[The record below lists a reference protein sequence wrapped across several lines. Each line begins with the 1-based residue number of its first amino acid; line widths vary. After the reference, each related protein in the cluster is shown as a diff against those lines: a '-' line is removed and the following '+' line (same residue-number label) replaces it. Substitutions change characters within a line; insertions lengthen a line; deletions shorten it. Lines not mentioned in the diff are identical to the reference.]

1 MSQKVR
7 CRTGLITTKYFF
19 LAGQPKIVIEK
30 DVIIVNETDSIDIV
44 CESFN
49 SLPMTNYS
57 WFNENSNNYQKF
69 EEKDEKKN
77 IFKTILRIVDID
89 ESDNGSFE
97 CYLANEA
104 GEDKMTIELL
114 VQTAPKVDSIMLKAN
129 DIEIEVESDA
139 SVLENDFISIDCV
152 VDGFPTPDIIWYKDQ
167 EELTVESN
175 EIRLTFQNIL
185 EQDAGN
191 YQCLA
196 TNILGMTTK
205 SFKLKVN
212 VPPKTQSSNGLFL
225 KVPEGVNV
233 LLNCQIQANPPPTIS
248 WFENE
253 KPRQS
258 KGNLSKDNETLS
270 FKAHLTDSGVYS
282 CLGVND
288 FGSLQINFT
297 VLVIGNMIN
306 GMNIKNY

>member
-1 MSQKVR
+1 
-7 CRTGLITTKYFF
+7 
-19 LAGQPKIVIEK
+19 
-30 DVIIVNETDSIDIV
+30 
-44 CESFN
+44 
-49 SLPMTNYS
+49 MTNFS

-69 EEKDEKKN
+69 VERDEKKN
-77 IFKTILRIVDID
+77 VFKTILRIVDID

-104 GEDKMTIELL
+104 GDDKMSIELL

-129 DIEIEVESDA
+129 DVEIEVESDA

-167 EELTVESN
+167 EELTVERN
-175 EIRLTFQNIL
+175 ETSLTFQNIL
-185 EQDAGN
+185 ERDAGH

-212 VPPKTQSSNGLFL
+212 VPPKTQSSNGLLL
-225 KVPEGVNV
+225 KVREGENV
-233 LLNCQIQANPPPTIS
+233 TLNCQIQANPPPTIS
-248 WFENE
+248 WFEND
-253 KPRQS
+253 KPLAKS
-258 KGNLSKDNETLS
+258 NLIKDHDTLS

-282 CLGVND
+282 CLGVNG

-297 VLVIGNMIN
+297 VLVIGKMHIDI
-306 GMNIKNY
+306 NIKNY